1 MIKFSLPK
9 HCLRTLYFALI
20 HPHLT
25 YGILAWGNSKA
36 TLLNKTDTLQKRA
49 LRSINN
55 KKYNSHSDP
64 LFKLSGVLKI
74 SDLYQMEALL
84 FMFDYINNGLPK
96 SFNGTFDYIYARE
109 NTYVTRQRYMF
120 DLPRTKSR
128 FVDKLPLFNFPN
140 IWNKNLSNFNF
151 KTSRKCYKRTIKST
165 FLDSYKV
172 NVICNNPFC
181 LDCHN
186 V

>member
-1 MIKFSLPK
+1 
-9 HCLRTLYFALI
+9 
-20 HPHLT
+20 
-25 YGILAWGNSKA
+25 
-36 TLLNKTDTLQKRA
+36 
-49 LRSINN
+49 
-55 KKYNSHSDP
+55 
-64 LFKLSGVLKI
+64 
-74 SDLYQMEALL
+74 
-84 FMFDYINNGLPK
+84 MFDYINNGLPK

-186 V
+186 VWLYLYDMITRSLVLGLFQCSFLSSSISPRTPAIGMYVGGHQLSSLYKNHLLNI